1 MINRYSLADHL
12 VKVTLPAGVLV
23 GGTNIGG
30 MVLEFGGPGN
40 NAQTGSFMGEIT
52 VGRTNDTSTTERDPT
67 GSWVHNKSLNKTG
80 TVTMQLR
87 QVADDIIRLQ
97 MLAQV
102 FENGDFP
109 GCKIEVFAGT
119 DTVARAEDCYIA
131 RVPSQVYG
139 DTAAMQTWSWT
150 AGRISYPC
158 TTTWPT
164 ERV

>member
-52 VGRTNDTSTTERDPT
+52 VERTNDTWTTEGDPT

-131 RVPSQVYG
+131 KVPPQVYG